1 MFPARFRYLAPS
13 TVEEAASF
21 LKRYG
26 EEARVLSGGQ
36 SLIPLMKLRLAAPG
50 YIIDLNRIRDL
61 GYVRE
66 EGGVLRIGAL
76 ARHRDMET
84 SDVVRRRY
92 PLLAD
97 AAETIGDLQV
107 RNLGTVAGSLA
118 HADPASDWGAALLAF
133 DTEVRAASADRSRAI
148 PLEEF
153 FVDTYTTALEPDE
166 ILTEIR
172 VGGVDGR
179 SGGSYKKL
187 KRKAGDFATVGVAAQ
202 VQLDAKGTVTK
213 ARIALTAVGPT
224 PFRAEEAEAYLVGKA
239 LDDES
244 MAEAARLAA
253 EASEPTSDLRGSEEY
268 KRAMVEVFTRRA
280 LRTALERARGGG

>member
-13 TVEEAASF
+13 TVQEAASL
-21 LKRYG
+21 LKRHG
-26 EEARVLSGGQ
+26 EEARVLAGGQ
-36 SLIPLMKLRLAAPG
+36 SLIPLMKMRLAAPA
-50 YIIDLNRIRDL
+50 YIIDLNRVRDL
-61 GYVRE
+61 EYVRE
-66 EGGVLRIGAL
+66 EGGILRIGAL
-76 ARHRDMET
+76 ARHRDMEA
-84 SDVVRRRY
+84 SEVVRQSY
-92 PLLAD
+92 TLLAD

-133 DTEVRAASADRSRAI
+133 DTQVVATSEEGTRTL

-153 FVDTYTTALEPDE
+153 FVESYTTALEPDE
-166 ILTEIR
+166 ILTEVR
-172 VGGVDGR
+172 VKGFDGR

-202 VQLDAKGTVTK
+202 VQLDAGGKVSR

-224 PFRAEEAEAYLVGKA
+224 PFRVEETERYLVGKR
-239 LDDES
+239 LDDDA

-253 EASEPTSDLRGSEEY
+253 EASEPTSDLRGSAEY

-280 LRTALERARGGG
+280 LRTAVERAGGG